1 MFTAAGLAL
10 LVTLLL
16 ALVRAALGPSVFD
29 RLQAAN
35 TIGTCAM
42 LLLAVIGFLG
52 GRPEFLDLALV
63 YGLLNVIGIVAV
75 LKFFRQGDLG
85 DPGDDLPD
93 EGRAR

>member
-1 MFTAAGLAL
+1 MSMFAAAALAL
-10 LVTLLL
+10 LVTVAL
-16 ALVRAALGPSVFD
+16 ALLRAALGPTVFD

-42 LLLAVIGFLG
+42 LLLAVHGFFA

-63 YGLLNVIGIVAV
+63 YGLLNIIGVIAV

-85 DPGDDLPD
+85 AAG
-93 EGRAR
+93 EERQ